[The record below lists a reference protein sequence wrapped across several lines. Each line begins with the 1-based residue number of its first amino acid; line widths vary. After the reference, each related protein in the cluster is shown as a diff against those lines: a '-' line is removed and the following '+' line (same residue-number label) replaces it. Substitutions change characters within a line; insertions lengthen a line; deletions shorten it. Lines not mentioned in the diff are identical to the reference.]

1 MAFVRY
7 YVGDVV
13 KMKKAHPCGSDE
25 WEVKRIGVDFSIEC
39 KGCGH
44 RVMIPRPKFEK
55 AVKKIIFRPADA
67 AEQEAAARRGAEL
80 AEHGASAGAGL
91 AVRLSGEKN

>member
-25 WEVKRIGVDFSIEC
+25 WEVRRIGVDFSIVC

-44 RVMIPRPKFEK
+44 QVMIARPKFEK
-55 AVKKIIFRPADA
+55 AVKK
-67 AEQEAAARRGAEL
+67 L
-80 AEHGASAGAGL
+80 VS
-91 AVRLSGEKN
+91 RLPENMDTTANKV